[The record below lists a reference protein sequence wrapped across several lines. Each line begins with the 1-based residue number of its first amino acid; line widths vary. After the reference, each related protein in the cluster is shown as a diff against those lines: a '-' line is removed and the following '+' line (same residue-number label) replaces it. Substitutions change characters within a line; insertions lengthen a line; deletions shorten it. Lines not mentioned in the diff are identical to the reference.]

1 MLNAGTV
8 LINDVIAP
16 TADPRVP
23 FGGRGASG
31 YGVTRGAEG
40 LLEMTAVKVL
50 LIRRGG
56 VMLHLDPTSDED
68 AAMFAGLIRTMHG
81 KGLATRWTALKQ
93 LVKGLRRKSPRLDA
107 LLAGL
112 PDVLVDLQAEA
123 CGQAVGEHPL
133 DERGAGRGR
142 SCRWSAGRLGVLR
155 KAGERRTVAA
165 ADCRGCGCG

>member
-1 MLNAGTV
+1 VLSLIEAESMMHVPKLYAQCPYALTVSIFCDRSGEKKAWVLGKMLNAGTV

-56 VMLHLDPTSDED
+56 VMLHLDPPSDGD

-81 KGLATRWTALKQ
+81 SGLATRWAALKQ
-93 LVKGLRRKSPRLDA
+93 LVKAARSKSR
-107 LLAGL
+107 
-112 PDVLVDLQAEA
+112 V
-123 CGQAVGEHPL
+123 
-133 DERGAGRGR
+133 
-142 SCRWSAGRLGVLR
+142 
-155 KAGERRTVAA
+155 
-165 ADCRGCGCG
+165 